1 MRLLGGLRAVLHPTR
16 DHEQL
21 AFGELDVAIAQVD
34 RQPALDDEEEV
45 VGLIVLVP
53 DERPVDLDDLE
64 LQVVQ
69 VADDAGLIGSLEEL
83 ELLRQVD
90 LIVDLDP
97 PWVARR

>member
-1 MRLLGGLRAVLHPTR
+1 MRLLDGLRAVLHPAR

-21 AFGELDVAIAQVD
+21 ALGELDVAIAQVD
-34 RQPALDDEEEV
+34 RQPALDDQEEV
-45 VGLIVLVP
+45 VGLVVLVP

-90 LIVDLDP
+90 LLVDLDP
-97 PWVARR
+97 PRVARR